1 MTKQPI
7 RLLIAEDD
15 PGASEAL
22 RTAFVDEGYDVAVA
36 ESGSRARELFGQG
49 RWDAVLT
56 DVVMPDVDGLTLLK
70 EFVDT
75 PEAPPVVVMTAY
87 GSIERA
93 VQAMKDG
100 AHDFLEKPL
109 DLNDLR
115 AIVRRAV
122 EGRRAEAVNERTRVR
137 LRGEKKALL
146 PGDSPLMRKVI
157 EQAHRVAKTNAT
169 VLIAGE
175 SGTGKELIARLIHR
189 ESLRVRGPFVPVNC
203 AGLTESIIESELFG
217 HVKGAFTGAVRAK
230 RGKFELAAGGTLFL
244 DEIGEVPLNVQVKL
258 LRVLQEREVERVGGE
273 DAIKIDVRLVC
284 ATHRDLDAMVK
295 DGSFRE
301 DLYYRIKVIVLRLPP
316 LRERTDDIPA
326 FVEHFIQLANERNRR
341 QVEAF
346 TPDALARLQAY
357 AWPGNVREL
366 ENVVEQA
373 VVLARGDTVDADE
386 LPVEITGE
394 KGPQEVL
401 HIPVGRTLAET
412 EKELILETL
421 RKAGGNKTQA
431 AKMLGIG
438 VRTLYRKLEEYG
450 EK

>member
-1 MTKQPI
+1 MTKPPV

-15 PGASEAL
+15 PGASAAL
-22 RTAFVDEGYDVAVA
+22 RTAFEDEGYEVSVA

-49 RWDAVLT
+49 SWDAVLT
-56 DVVMPDVDGLTLLK
+56 DVVMPDVDGLTLLR
-70 EFVDT
+70 ELVGT
-75 PEAPPVVVMTAY
+75 PQAPPVIVMTAY
-87 GSIERA
+87 GSVERA

-109 DLNDLR
+109 DLTDLR
-115 AIVRRAV
+115 AVVRRAV
-122 EGRRAEAVNERTRVR
+122 EGRRSEALNERARVR
-137 LRGEKKALL
+137 LRGDRKTLL
-146 PGDSPLMRKVI
+146 PGQSPLMAKVI
-157 EQAHRVAKTNAT
+157 EQAQRVAKTNAT

-217 HVKGAFTGAVRAK
+217 HVKGAFTGAVRSK

-244 DEIGEVPLNVQVKL
+244 DEIGEIPLDVQVKL

-273 DAIKIDVRLVC
+273 DPVKIDVRLVC

-295 DGSFRE
+295 EGTFRE
-301 DLYYRIKVIVLRLPP
+301 DLYYRIKVIVLRLPS
-316 LRERTDDIPA
+316 LRERPDDIPELVA
-326 FVEHFIQLANERNRR
+326 HFVQLANERDRR
-341 QVEAF
+341 QVKEF
-346 TPDALARLQAY
+346 TPAALAQLQAY

-373 VVLARGDTVDADE
+373 VVLSRGETVDAED
-386 LPVEITGE
+386 LPGEITGE